1 MMKQKRILAA
11 VMCLCI
17 SAATAVCSLPEQ
29 TLPVSALTLAEP
41 TQSIYDIYMYKNHGD
56 HIEITACSTMASGDI
71 VVPGEIDGLPVTV
84 VGEHGFAGTHVT
96 TIQLPD
102 TVHTIGKQAFAMCAE
117 LREVNIPDGVTEI
130 GDEAFLNCTSLT
142 ASVTTTL
149 PDSLTSI
156 GVRAFRGCTSLT
168 AVTLPNRLTNLGEM
182 AFGSCTALEVIRI
195 PDGIT
200 ELQTN
205 TLYQCNKLKTLTLPE
220 SVVSVGSA
228 TLPDGLE
235 KLTVLNKDCVID
247 TSNVHFAAERNWVI
261 AAPAGGAVQAFA
273 EQFGYTFAA
282 LDMQP
287 AKGDVNGDG
296 ELNVLDIVMMQK
308 WILGAGDLTI
318 AQAAD
323 FNDDGE
329 TDIFDLAL
337 LKRELVAQQTIPPAP
352 VEMKATNLMADMA
365 SVEPVAGMPADEA
378 FVLGQTKF
386 ALSLL
391 QNTAEENVNTLVSP
405 YSAVQALGM
414 TANGAAGN
422 TKTEME
428 QTIGSMAI
436 EKLNEYLYT
445 QRMEQPSEEN
455 CKLTTANS
463 IWFRDDAERITVN
476 PAFLQTNANYYKA
489 DAFAAPFDQT
499 TVDDINNWV
508 DSNTDHM
515 IPKLLEELK
524 DENVMCLINAVVFD
538 AKWEEP
544 FYKENVYERD
554 FTAYNG
560 TVQAAKMMYGDAY
573 YYLQDEHAKGFYKYY
588 EGGQYAFAALLPE
601 EGMTVTEYING
612 LTPES
617 LHETLENPIRTT
629 VGVGIPK
636 FSYDYEVSLVE
647 PLATMGMPT
656 AFDEYNADF
665 SEMAKTD
672 MDALW
677 IGDVLHKTHI
687 DVFEGGTKAAA
698 VTGVIMDAPTA
709 VPIPPEEIVLDRP
722 FVYCIVDTETSLP
735 VFIGTLMEMTE

>member
-1 MMKQKRILAA
+1 MKHKRILAA

-29 TLPVSALTLAEP
+29 TLPVSALSLAEP
-41 TQSIYDIYMYKNHGD
+41 TQSIYDIYMYRNYGD
-56 HIEITACSTMASGDI
+56 HIEITACSTTASGDI
-71 VVPGEIDGLPVTV
+71 VVPTEIDGLPVTV

-142 ASVTTTL
+142 TAVTTTL

-156 GVRAFRGCTSLT
+156 GIRAFRGCTSLT
-168 AVTLPNRLTNLGEM
+168 AVTLPNHLTNLGEM
-182 AFGSCTALEVIRI
+182 AFGSCTALEFVRI

-228 TLPDGLE
+228 TLPDNLE
-235 KLTVLNKDCVID
+235 RLTVLNKDCVID

-282 LDMQP
+282 LDIQP

-296 ELNVLDIVMMQK
+296 ELSVLDIVMMQK
-308 WILGAGDLTI
+308 WILGAGELTV

-323 FNDDGE
+323 FNDDGDV
-329 TDIFDLAL
+329 DIFDLAL
-337 LKRELVAQQTIPPAP
+337 MKRELVAQQQPILPPIL
-352 VEMKATNLMADMA
+352 EIKATNLMADMEN
-365 SVEPVAGMPADEA
+365 VEFVAGMPADEA

-391 QNTAEENVNTLVSP
+391 QNTAKENVNTLVSP
-405 YSAVQALGM
+405 YSVVQALGM
-414 TANGAAGN
+414 TANGAAGD

-436 EKLNEYLYT
+436 ENLNEYLYT
-445 QRMEQPSEEN
+445 QRMEQPNEEN

-463 IWFRDDAERITVN
+463 IWFRDDAERISVY
-476 PAFLQTNANYYKA
+476 PAFLQTNANYYQA

-499 TVDDINNWV
+499 TVDDINTWV
-508 DSNTDHM
+508 DNNTDHM
-515 IPKLLEELK
+515 IPTLLEELK
-524 DENVMCLINAVVFD
+524 DEDVMCLINAVVFD
-538 AKWEEP
+538 AKWAEP
-544 FYKENVYERD
+544 FYQEYVGKHD

-560 TVQAAKMMYGDAY
+560 TVQTAEMMYGDTY
-573 YYLQDEHAKGFYKYY
+573 YYLQDEHAEGFYKYY
-588 EGGQYAFAALLPE
+588 KGKRYAFAALLPE
-601 EGMTVTEYING
+601 EDMTVTEYINT

-617 LHETLENPIRTT
+617 LHETLANPARTKINI
-629 VGVGIPK
+629 GIPK
-636 FSYDYEVSLVE
+636 FSYDYDISLVE

-656 AFDEYNADF
+656 AFDEDNANF

-677 IGDVLHKTHI
+677 IGDVIHKTHI

-698 VTGVIMDAPTA
+698 VTGVIMNAPTA
-709 VPIPPEEIVLDRP
+709 VPTPPKEVILDRP

-735 VFIGTLMEMTE
+735 IFIGTLMEMTE